1 MRKRILFTVVLYFCS
16 AALPLYTVAR
26 FYLHSESVTEKSM
39 IVTSSDSETPSKDDT
54 TNAVKQAA
62 ALSTNKIL
70 ENNKKYDSF
79 NIMDTSTGKIITVNN
94 RDFMIGGT
102 AAEVPSTFHTE
113 AIKAQMLCVYTY
125 YSLQRQNNRS
135 GDNLDYDFSANLSI
149 GEKYLTQ
156 ALFKERTGDN
166 YEKIYSVYAK
176 AADEVEG
183 KTVAYDGGPALT
195 VFYAIS
201 SGTTENSENVFAS
214 PLPYL
219 VSVPSPYDS
228 GAPGY
233 KEELSFSKEETE
245 EIISSNFGEISLQEN
260 PVDWF
265 KITDLSVSGTV
276 LGITVGDK
284 TFSGQQVREAFGL
297 RSACFDVVFNENN
310 FVFTT
315 RGYGHNV
322 GMSQY
327 GAEYLARQGADFN
340 DIISYYY
347 PGTEIISV

>member
-1 MRKRILFTVVLYFCS
+1 MRKRILFIAVLYFCA

-26 FYLHSESVTEKSM
+26 FYSHTENTPEKPGVTAPQD
-39 IVTSSDSETPSKDDT
+39 SDILSKNETL
-54 TNAVKQAA
+54 NAVKQAA
-62 ALSTNKIL
+62 ALNTNGSLKNS
-70 ENNKKYDSF
+70 EKYESF
-79 NIMDTSTGKIITVNN
+79 NILDTSTGEIITVKN

-125 YSLQRQNNRS
+125 YSLQRQNNRT
-135 GDNLDYDFSANLSI
+135 GDKLDYDFSADLSI
-149 GEKYLTQ
+149 GEKYLTED
-156 ALFKERTGDN
+156 LFKERTEDN
-166 YEKIYSVYAK
+166 YEKVYSVYAK
-176 AADEVEG
+176 AADEIEG
-183 KTVAYDGGPALT
+183 KAVTYEGEPALT

-233 KEELSFSKEETE
+233 KEELSFSKEEAE
-245 EIISSNFGEISLQEN
+245 EIISTNFADVSLQEN

-265 KITDLSVSGTV
+265 KITDLTVSGTV
-276 LGITVGDK
+276 LNIAVGDK
-284 TFSGQQVREAFGL
+284 TFTGQQLREAFGL
-297 RSACFDVVFNENN
+297 RSACFDVVYNENN

-327 GAEYLARQGADFN
+327 GAEYLARQGADFK

-347 PGTEIISV
+347 PGTDIVNI

>member
-1 MRKRILFTVVLYFCS
+1 MRKRILFIVVLYFCA

-26 FYLHSESVTEKSM
+26 FYSHAENAPEKPE
-39 IVTSSDSETPSKDDT
+39 VKTSSDTDISSKDDT
-54 TNAVKQAA
+54 LNAVKQAA
-62 ALSTNKIL
+62 ALSANRSL
-70 ENNKKYDSF
+70 ENSKKYDSF
-79 NIMDTSTGKIITVNN
+79 NILDTSTGEIITVKN

-102 AAEVPSTFHTE
+102 AAEVPSTFHAE

-125 YSLQRQNNRS
+125 YSLQRQNNRA
-135 GDNLDYDFSANLSI
+135 GDNIDYDFSADLSI
-149 GEKYLTQ
+149 GEKYLTED
-156 ALFKERTGDN
+156 LFKERTGDN
-166 YEKIYSVYAK
+166 YEKVYSVYAK
-176 AADEVEG
+176 AADEIEG
-183 KTVAYDGGPALT
+183 KTVTYEGEPALT

-233 KEELSFSKEETE
+233 KEELSFSKEEAE
-245 EIISSNFGEISLQEN
+245 DIISTNLGEVSLPEN

-265 KITDLSVSGTV
+265 RITDFTVSGTV
-276 LGITVGDK
+276 LNIAVGDK
-284 TFSGQQVREAFGL
+284 TFTGQQVREAFGL
-297 RSACFDVVFNENN
+297 RSACFDVVFSENN

-327 GAEYLARQGADFN
+327 GAEYLARQGASFN

-347 PGTEIISV
+347 PGTEIVSV